1 MLSRRE
7 AIKIAAASALTPV
20 LLKADNTTVDIK
32 NPNGKYALTKTKDG
46 SLVAESGKE
55 DVRFRVG
62 TSALLLRPKT
72 QVSFKTDGAGIK
84 TLKLITGGVMG
95 VFAPGNKTIE
105 TKTFAA
111 GIRGTGIYLEEHE
124 CDKNYICLCYGKADY
139 VAKNG
144 KKFAELVTTHHDN
157 PLMITG
163 KQGGDAASEPYQ
175 ANNHNDDEL
184 RALEKMCGRVVP
196 FDK

>member
-7 AIKIAAASALTPV
+7 AIKVAATCAAMPII
-20 LLKADNTTVDIK
+20 LKADGSVDK
-32 NPNGKYALTKTKDG
+32 ESAVGKYELGKTKDG
-46 SLVAESGKE
+46 SFIVKSDKE

-72 QVSFKTDGAGIK
+72 EVSFKTDGVGIK
-84 TLKLITGGVMG
+84 TLQLITGGVMG
-95 VFAPGNKTIE
+95 VFAPGSKTIE
-105 TKTFAA
+105 TKTFSA

-124 CDKNYICLCYGKADY
+124 CDKDYICLCYGKADY

-144 KKFAELVTTHHDN
+144 KKFASIITTHHDN

-163 KQGGDAASEPYQ
+163 KKDGDVGFAPFQ

-184 RALEKMCGRVVP
+184 RTLEKMCQRTVP